1 MTSVFGTDSAY
12 YGIANNHL
20 YLNITDD
27 FNPQANSYYSSMQ
40 TKGASDEDTTAYQKY
55 TDKWNPSIF
64 AAIKQYDNSCKNN
77 LSRIAPSLN
86 KTTIYSVMEKIP
98 SLKGC
103 LDLVKASSYGSTL
116 NEGKKTFFA
125 FENTDIAHM
134 FLDKYNHQVYVIRE
148 LLKANTL
155 NFPVNPS
162 QLVKRKVKL
171 TTMSDSNYLYADGRG
186 KQLVIYIPNS
196 QFNYY
201 NMPKQDITIL
211 VKGYV
216 ETDNG
221 WLYILDVPIIPQI
234 IL

>member
-1 MTSVFGTDSAY
+1 
-12 YGIANNHL
+12 
-20 YLNITDD
+20 
-27 FNPQANSYYSSMQ
+27 
-40 TKGASDEDTTAYQKY
+40 
-55 TDKWNPSIF
+55 
-64 AAIKQYDNSCKNN
+64 
-77 LSRIAPSLN
+77 
-86 KTTIYSVMEKIP
+86 MEKIP